1 MKRQQPGKAIRYI
14 EINDSPVGP
23 IALLAADGRLCRLE
37 YGRMEERR
45 EALAAWA
52 AAHGLPGEFVHAPED
67 PILRE
72 AASQLAEYFRGER
85 VRFELP
91 TAMYGTPFQQAVW
104 AALAAIP
111 YGEVRSY
118 KALAAAIGRPSAVR
132 AVGGANNRN
141 PLPIIVP
148 CHRVVGADGALVG
161 YAGGLEA
168 KSYLLELERRT
179 AGVARPLAGVL

>member
-1 MKRQQPGKAIRYI
+1 MNQQNPAAVIRYI
-14 EINDSPVGP
+14 DIESPVGP
-23 IALLAADGRLCRLE
+23 LSLFAVDRRLCRLE
-37 YGRMEERR
+37 FGRMEERR
-45 EALAAWA
+45 PALAAWA
-52 AAHGLPGEFVHAPED
+52 AGRGLSGAFVHAPDD
-67 PILRE
+67 PLLRE
-72 AASQLAEYFRGER
+72 AAAQLAAYFRGER

-91 TAMYGTPFQQAVW
+91 TAMHGTPFQQAVW

-148 CHRVVGADGALVG
+148 CHRVVGADGSLIG

-168 KSYLLELERRT
+168 KSYLLELERRS

>member
-1 MKRQQPGKAIRYI
+1 MMRKTAAAVRYM
-14 EINDSPVGP
+14 EIDSPLGP
-23 IALLAADGRLCRLE
+23 IVLLAADGRLCRLDF
-37 YGRMEERR
+37 GRMEERAP
-45 EALAAWA
+45 ALHAWA
-52 AAHGLPGEFVHAPED
+52 AASGLDGGFVHAPDD
-67 PILRE
+67 PLLRN
-72 AASQLAEYFRGER
+72 AAAQLAEYFRGER
-85 VRFELP
+85 FRFELP
-91 TAMYGTPFQQAVW
+91 TAMYGTPFQRAVW

-118 KALAAAIGRPSAVR
+118 KALAAAVGRPSAVR

-168 KSYLLELERRT
+168 KARLLELERRY
-179 AGVARPLAGVL
+179 ANAARPLAGVP

>member
-1 MKRQQPGKAIRYI
+1 MMGQQPETAIRYA
-14 EINDSPVGP
+14 EIADSPVGP
-23 IALLAADGRLCRLE
+23 LVLLAADSRLCRVE
-37 YGRMEERR
+37 FGRMGARR
-45 EALAAWA
+45 AELAAWA
-52 AAHGLPGEFVHAPED
+52 AGHGLPGAFAYTPDD
-67 PILRE
+67 PLLKE
-72 AASQLAEYFRGER
+72 AAEQLAAYFRGER

-91 TAMYGTPFQQAVW
+91 TAMHGTPFQQAVW

-148 CHRVVGADGALVG
+148 CHRVIGADGALVG

-168 KSYLLELERRT
+168 KAHLLELERRR
-179 AGVARPLAGVL
+179 ANVARPLAGVL

>member
-1 MKRQQPGKAIRYI
+1 MRRLQPGTVIRYI
-14 EINDSPVGP
+14 EIADSPVGP
-23 IALLAADGRLCRLE
+23 LVLLAADGRICRLDF
-37 YGRMEERR
+37 GRMEERR
-45 EALAAWA
+45 AELAAWA
-52 AAHGLPGEFVHAPED
+52 AAHGLAGEFVHAPDD
-67 PILRE
+67 PLLAE
-72 AASQLAEYFRGER
+72 AAAQLAAYFRGER
-85 VRFELP
+85 IRFELP
-91 TAMYGTPFQQAVW
+91 TVMYGTPFQQAVW

-148 CHRVVGADGALVG
+148 CHRVVGTDGALVG

-168 KSYLLELERRT
+168 KACLLELERRS
-179 AGVARPLAGVL
+179 AGVARPIAGVL

>member
-1 MKRQQPGKAIRYI
+1 MIRQDKPTTIRYTEI
-14 EINDSPVGP
+14 ESPVGP
-23 IALLAADGRLCRLE
+23 LVLLAAGGRLCRLE
-37 YGRMEERR
+37 FGRMSARR
-45 EALAAWA
+45 AALAAWA
-52 AAHGLPGEFVHAPED
+52 AGHGLPEAFVGAPDD
-67 PILRE
+67 PLLTE
-72 AASQLAEYFRGER
+72 AAAQLAAYFRGER

-161 YAGGLEA
+161 YAGGVEA
-168 KSYLLELERRT
+168 KSYLLELERRV
-179 AGVARPLAGVL
+179 ANVARPLANVL